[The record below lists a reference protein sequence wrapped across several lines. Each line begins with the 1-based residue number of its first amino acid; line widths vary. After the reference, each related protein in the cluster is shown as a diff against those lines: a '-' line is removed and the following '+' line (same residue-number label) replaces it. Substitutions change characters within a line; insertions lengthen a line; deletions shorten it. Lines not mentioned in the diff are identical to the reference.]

1 MTTQTITALMV
12 APGMHPCVIELHKN
26 IDFLSRAVSIGINA
40 ACPTTLLKLTDT
52 VGILYNNDA
61 HSYAAPCNRMVGPK
75 VIAGVFYVV
84 SIRHNRLASLSPTDI
99 ETYKAKF
106 WKPEDFTDDEAI
118 DAWLAC
124 LEF

>member
-12 APGMHPCVIELHKN
+12 APGMHPCVIELHKD
-26 IDFLSRAVSIGINA
+26 IDFLSRAVSIGTDA

-52 VGILYNNDA
+52 VGILYNNEA
-61 HSYAAPCNRMVGPK
+61 HSYAAPCNRTVGTK
-75 VIAGVFYVV
+75 IIAGVFYVIG
-84 SIRHNRLASLSPTDI
+84 IRHSRLASLSPVDI
-99 ETYKAKF
+99 ENYKTRF
-106 WKPEDFTDDEAI
+106 WEPEDFTDDEAI